1 MQTKLNGRSATYKP
15 KRSSLFSTKFAQELF
30 AFVCP
35 SFDFL
40 LAILPFKFLR
50 LPSVVLLRKTGFLL
64 VGFCNICDSTTAVV
78 KASFRFPKDWSP
90 DVLASTSNFRML
102 RVVLGNVSGASTA
115 CSIMLGFDGRSNK
128 VLRPGKVL
136 ATFLAKVSYSQHALV
151 NLSCHET

>member
-1 MQTKLNGRSATYKP
+1 MQAKSNGRSATHRP
-15 KRSSLFSTKFAQELF
+15 KSSSLFSTKFAQELF

-50 LPSVVLLRKTGFLL
+50 LPGIVLLCKTGFLL
-64 VGFCNICDSTTAVV
+64 VGFCNIRGSATAVV

-90 DVLASTSNFRML
+90 NVLAGTGNFRML
-102 RVVLGNVSGASTA
+102 RVVLGNVSGTSTA

-136 ATFLAKVSYSQHALV
+136 VTFLANVSY
-151 NLSCHET
+151 